1 MNAAEK
7 ALRNA
12 RMLHAGFFLASIAYI
27 LVPLVVI
34 KTQTKEVNSVIVGMI
49 FFFAVSDLAIAIFFR
64 ARLVNPVAGTLAQNP
79 DDAGA
84 AAKWS
89 RGVIL
94 SLIFC
99 TTTIMF
105 GLALR
110 ILGASWNVCGLFFVT
125 GILLLLAWTPKLD
138 LPSSTRS

>member
-34 KTQTKEVNSVIVGMI
+34 KTQTKEINPAIVAAI
-49 FFFAVSDLAIAIFFR
+49 SLIAVGDLGIATFFR
-64 ARLVNPVAGTLAQNP
+64 SKMVKSAEETLAQNP
-79 DDAGA
+79 EDSGT

-89 RGVIL
+89 RGVLL
-94 SLIFC
+94 SLVFC
-99 TTTIMF
+99 MSTILF
-105 GLALR
+105 GLVLR
-110 ILGASWNVCGLFFVT
+110 ILGASWNVCGLFFVA

-138 LPSSTRS
+138 LPSSANG